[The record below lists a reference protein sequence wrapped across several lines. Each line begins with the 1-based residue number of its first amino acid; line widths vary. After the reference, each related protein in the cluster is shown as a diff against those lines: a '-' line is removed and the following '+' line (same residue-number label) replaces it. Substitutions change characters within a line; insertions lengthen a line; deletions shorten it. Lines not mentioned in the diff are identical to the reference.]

1 MTNIKLLT
9 ISALYCIFNSASAQ
23 DKNPDLRHPMD
34 LPIEVAGNFM
44 ELRNNHFHSGLDM
57 KTAGRIGEPVMS
69 VADGWVSRIKIS
81 PWGYGKAVYV
91 DHPSGYTTVYGHLD
105 QLKGQLASTL
115 LDLQYAE
122 RNFSVDRYF
131 KRGELPV
138 TKGQVIALSGNTGG
152 STAPHL
158 HFEVRRSSD
167 QHALDPQAYGM
178 TVPDRVYPTI
188 TGLRVYPLDS
198 ISRVSPYPT
207 GSLGFVVSETNDST
221 YSLKPGSLV
230 KAFGTVG
237 IAVNAIDRYSNSS
250 NTCGIRSL
258 SVSVDGGPVFSVA
271 LSDLDFGTTRYA
283 NAYMDYALFKDS
295 NMHYNRCYKLPNNRL
310 NLYGKEAAQGRIA
323 VEPGKDHAIQVIATD
338 AAGNR
343 STFTFVLHGATAPE
357 SAAWPADRSPGQLYR
372 YDRSN
377 AIVESGMRFTL
388 PPNALYDDT
397 RLVTSVSKAPAQ
409 ALSPLFQIQ
418 NELTPLQTA
427 GELTLDVT
435 GAFPEAQASKLLIVR
450 MTKGRPSA
458 EGGTFSNG
466 KVTASVKTLGSFTVM
481 MDTVA
486 PVITP
491 LDLKADMKGQNSFRV
506 RVRDNLAGM
515 DQWVGKID
523 GQWILMEYEP
533 KSNTLEHTFDKNT
546 DKPGS
551 HEFTLEVSDER
562 GNRSQISRK
571 FTR

>member
-1 MTNIKLLT
+1 MIT
-9 ISALYCIFNSASAQ
+9 SVFSQ
-23 DKNPDLRHPMD
+23 DKSPDFRHPMD

-57 KTAGRIGEPVMS
+57 KTNGRIGQPVMS

-91 DHPSGYTTVYGHLD
+91 DHPSGYTTVYGHLSR
-105 QLKGQLASTL
+105 LNGKLASTL

-122 RNFSVDRYF
+122 RNFSVDHYF
-131 KRGELPV
+131 KRGEIPV
-138 TKGQVIALSGNTGG
+138 TKGEVIAFSGNTGG
-152 STAPHL
+152 SSAPHL

-167 QHALDPQAYGM
+167 QHALDPQAYDM
-178 TVPDRVYPTI
+178 TVPDLVPPTI

-198 ISRVSPYPT
+198 TSRVSPYPT
-207 GSLGFVVSETNDST
+207 GSVGFAVSEVNDST
-221 YSLKPGSLV
+221 YSMKPGTLV
-230 KAFGTVG
+230 KAFGMVG

-258 SVSVDGGPVFSVA
+258 SVSVDGGPVFSV
-271 LSDLDFGTTRYA
+271 DLNDIDFGTTRYA

-310 NLYGKEAAQGRIA
+310 NLYGKEPAQGRIA

-343 STFTFVLHGATAPE
+343 STFTFVLHGASAPE
-357 SAAWPADRSPGQLYR
+357 STAWPTDRSPGQFYR

-377 AIVESGMRFTL
+377 PIVESGMRFNL

-397 RLVTSVSKAPAQ
+397 HIVTSVSKAPAQ
-409 ALSPLFQIQ
+409 ALSSLFQIQ
-418 NELTPLQTA
+418 NELTPIQTA

-435 GAFPEAQASKLLIVR
+435 GAYPEAQASKLLIVR
-450 MTKGRPSA
+450 MAKGRPSA

-466 KVTASVKTLGSFTVM
+466 KVTAGVKTLGAFTVM
-481 MDTVA
+481 MDTTP

-491 LDLKADMKGQNSFRV
+491 LDLKAEMKGQSSFRV
-506 RVRDNLAGM
+506 RVRDNLAGL

-533 KSNTLEHTFDKNT
+533 KSGTLEHTFDKNT

-551 HEFTLEVSDER
+551 HEFTLEVTDER